1 MKKIVLILAAFI
13 SLGAIV
19 SCSEYETY
27 ADQKDKE
34 REAINSFILERGIT
48 VIDEDI
54 FNARGHKTTG
64 NEYVYL
70 SHSGVYMQ
78 IVREG
83 CGKPILDK
91 ETTSLLVRFKEQS
104 IFDTT
109 TVITNYFDSYDP
121 DVMTV
126 TRTGTNYTATFTYG
140 IMLACYGS
148 SVPAGWLAPLNYI
161 KVDPADETGNISKV
175 RLIVPHTQGHT
186 IATSNV
192 YPYYY
197 EITFQR
203 PAGS

>member
-1 MKKIVLILAAFI
+1 MKKIVLTLAAFI
-13 SLGAIV
+13 LLCAVV

-34 REAINSFILERGIT
+34 REAINEFIFNRGI
-48 VIDEDI
+48 VIIDEAV
-54 FNARGHKTTG
+54 FNARGHKTSG

-70 SHSGVYMQ
+70 NNSGVYMQ

-83 CGKPILDK
+83 CGRPIQDK
-91 ETTSLLVRFKEQS
+91 ETTELLVRFKEQS

-109 TVITNYFDSYDP
+109 TVISNYLDSYDP

-126 TRTGTNYTATFTYG
+126 TRTGTTFTATFTYG

-161 KVDPADETGNISKV
+161 KADPAD
-175 RLIVPHTQGHT
+175 
-186 IATSNV
+186 
-192 YPYYY
+192 
-197 EITFQR
+197 
-203 PAGS
+203 